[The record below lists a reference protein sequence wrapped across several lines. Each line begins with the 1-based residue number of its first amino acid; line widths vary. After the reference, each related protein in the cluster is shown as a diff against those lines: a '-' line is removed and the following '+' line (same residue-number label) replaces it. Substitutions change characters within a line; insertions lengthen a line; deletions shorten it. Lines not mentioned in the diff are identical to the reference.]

1 MEDNIRCV
9 FPFEVLF
16 KQFSFLQGVVT
27 NRKSASKFLLHK
39 CILCSV
45 LFYLNALIAN
55 VKQGVKYIPWHS
67 FCNKDHNSGNIF
79 RILFFL
85 GNSSIIS
92 YKLYKLLYA
101 RRRSVLL
108 LCSQEK

>member
-45 LFYLNALIAN
+45 LFERTDRQREARGQIYSVAL
-55 VKQGVKYIPWHS
+55 
-67 FCNKDHNSGNIF
+67 
-79 RILFFL
+79 FL
-85 GNSSIIS
+85 
-92 YKLYKLLYA
+92 
-101 RRRSVLL
+101 
-108 LCSQEK
+108 Q